1 MSFNSKSV
9 FQLNDKNI
17 TLEGLG
23 HVKDAIDFVL
33 QNVKSIHDN
42 RDNKDNKE
50 FDKKKTCKET
60 ITKLA
65 FLVKTL
71 DARKKESNLS
81 KDLDYLYKHCI
92 FCVVRVRD
100 FNDYEF
106 IKGCIDVLSEISEG
120 WERVTAA
127 VANYPS

>member
-1 MSFNSKSV
+1 MSFMSKGV
-9 FQLNDKNI
+9 FELKNKNL
-17 TLEGLG
+17 TLEGLS
-23 HVKDAIDFVL
+23 HVKDALDFVL
-33 QNVKSIHDN
+33 QQVKSIQDN
-42 RDNKDNKE
+42 IDNKE
-50 FDKKKTCKET
+50 FDKKKICKET

-127 VANYPS
+127 VVNYPT

>member
-1 MSFNSKSV
+1 MSFNRKGL
-9 FQLNDKNI
+9 FQLNDKNT
-17 TLEGLG
+17 TLEGLI
-23 HVKDAIDFVL
+23 HVKDALDFVL
-33 QNVKSIHDN
+33 QNVKSIN
-42 RDNKDNKE
+42 DNKDNKK
-50 FDKKKTCKET
+50 FDKKKICKET

-71 DARKKESNLS
+71 DPRKKESNLS

>member
-1 MSFNSKSV
+1 MSFMSKGV
-9 FQLNDKNI
+9 FELNNKNL
-17 TLEGLG
+17 TLEGLS
-23 HVKDAIDFVL
+23 HVKDALDFVL
-33 QNVKSIHDN
+33 QQVKSIQ
-42 RDNKDNKE
+42 DNKDNKE

-127 VANYPS
+127 VVNYPT

>member
-1 MSFNSKSV
+1 MNFMSKGV
-9 FQLNDKNI
+9 FELNNKNV
-17 TLEGLG
+17 TLEGLS
-23 HVKDAIDFVL
+23 HVKDALDFVL
-33 QNVKSIHDN
+33 QKVESI

-50 FDKKKTCKET
+50 FDKKKICKET
-60 ITKLA
+60 ISKLA

-92 FCVVRVRD
+92 FCLVRVRD

-127 VANYPS
+127 VANYPA

>member
-33 QNVKSIHDN
+33 QNVKSIHGN
-42 RDNKDNKE
+42 RDNKE
-50 FDKKKTCKET
+50 FDKKICKET

-127 VANYPS
+127 VANYPA

>member
-1 MSFNSKSV
+1 MSFNRKGL
-9 FQLNDKNI
+9 FQLNDKNT
-17 TLEGLG
+17 TLEGLI
-23 HVKDAIDFVL
+23 HVKDALDFVL

-42 RDNKDNKE
+42 KDNKE
-50 FDKKKTCKET
+50 FDKKKICKET

-71 DARKKESNLS
+71 DPRKKESNLS

-106 IKGCIDVLSEISEG
+106 IKGCTDVLSEISEG

>member
-1 MSFNSKSV
+1 MSFNRKGL
-9 FQLNDKNI
+9 FQLNDKNT
-17 TLEGLG
+17 TLEGLI
-23 HVKDAIDFVL
+23 HVKDALDFVL
-33 QNVKSIHDN
+33 QNVKSIN
-42 RDNKDNKE
+42 DNKDNKK
-50 FDKKKTCKET
+50 FDKKKICKET

-71 DARKKESNLS
+71 DPRKKESNLS

-127 VANYPS
+127 VANYPA

>member
-17 TLEGLG
+17 TLEGLI

-33 QNVKSIHDN
+33 QNVKSIHG
-42 RDNKDNKE
+42 NKDNKE
-50 FDKKKTCKET
+50 FDKKKICKET

-127 VANYPS
+127 VANYPA

>member
-1 MSFNSKSV
+1 MSFMSKGV
-9 FQLNDKNI
+9 FELNNKNV
-17 TLEGLG
+17 TLEGLS
-23 HVKDAIDFVL
+23 HVKDALDFVL
-33 QNVKSIHDN
+33 QKVESI

-50 FDKKKTCKET
+50 FDKKKICKET
-60 ITKLA
+60 ISKLA

-92 FCVVRVRD
+92 FCLVRVRD

-127 VANYPS
+127 VANYPA

>member
-1 MSFNSKSV
+1 M
-9 FQLNDKNI
+9 I
-17 TLEGLG
+17 
-23 HVKDAIDFVL
+23 
-33 QNVKSIHDN
+33 
-42 RDNKDNKE
+42 
-50 FDKKKTCKET
+50 KKICKET

-71 DARKKESNLS
+71 DPRKKESNLS

-106 IKGCIDVLSEISEG
+106 IKGCIEVLSEISEG

-127 VANYPS
+127 VANYPA

>member
-1 MSFNSKSV
+1 MNFNRKGL
-9 FQLNDKNI
+9 FQLNDKNT
-17 TLEGLG
+17 TLEGLI
-23 HVKDAIDFVL
+23 HVKDALDCVL
-33 QNVKSIHDN
+33 QNVKSIH
-42 RDNKDNKE
+42 DNKDNKE
-50 FDKKKTCKET
+50 FDKKKICKET

-71 DARKKESNLS
+71 DPRKKESNLS

-106 IKGCIDVLSEISEG
+106 IKGCTDVLSEISEG

>member
-1 MSFNSKSV
+1 MSFNRKGL
-9 FQLNDKNI
+9 FQLNDKNT
-17 TLEGLG
+17 TLEGLI

-42 RDNKDNKE
+42 KDNKE
-50 FDKKKTCKET
+50 FHKKKICKET

-65 FLVKTL
+65 FLVRTL
-71 DARKKESNLS
+71 DPRKKESNLS

-106 IKGCIDVLSEISEG
+106 IKGCIEVLSEISEG

-127 VANYPS
+127 VANYPA

>member
-1 MSFNSKSV
+1 MSFNRKGL
-9 FQLNDKNI
+9 FQLNDKNT
-17 TLEGLG
+17 TLEGLI

-42 RDNKDNKE
+42 KVNKE
-50 FDKKKTCKET
+50 FHKKKICKET

-65 FLVKTL
+65 FLVRTL
-71 DARKKESNLS
+71 DPRKKESNLS

-106 IKGCIDVLSEISEG
+106 IKGCIEVLSEISEG

-127 VANYPS
+127 VANYPA

>member
-1 MSFNSKSV
+1 MSFNRKGL
-9 FQLNDKNI
+9 FQLNDKNT
-17 TLEGLG
+17 TLEGLI
-23 HVKDAIDFVL
+23 HVKDALDFVL

-42 RDNKDNKE
+42 KDNKE
-50 FDKKKTCKET
+50 FDKKKICKET

-71 DARKKESNLS
+71 DPRKKESNLS

-92 FCVVRVRD
+92 FSVVRVRD

-106 IKGCIDVLSEISEG
+106 IKGCIEVLSEISEG

-127 VANYPS
+127 VANYPA

>member
-1 MSFNSKSV
+1 MSFNRKGL
-9 FQLNDKNI
+9 FQLNDKNT
-17 TLEGLG
+17 TLEGLI
-23 HVKDAIDFVL
+23 HVKDALDFVL
-33 QNVKSIHDN
+33 QNVKLIHG
-42 RDNKDNKE
+42 NKDNKE
-50 FDKKKTCKET
+50 FDKKKICKET

-71 DARKKESNLS
+71 DPRKKESNLS

>member
-1 MSFNSKSV
+1 MSFMSKGV
-9 FQLNDKNI
+9 FELNNKNL
-17 TLEGLG
+17 TLEGLS
-23 HVKDAIDFVL
+23 HVKDALDFVL
-33 QNVKSIHDN
+33 QQVKSIQ
-42 RDNKDNKE
+42 DNKDNKE
-50 FDKKKTCKET
+50 FDKKRICKET

-92 FCVVRVRD
+92 FCLVRVRD

-127 VANYPS
+127 VANYPA

>member
-1 MSFNSKSV
+1 MSINRKGL
-9 FQLNDKNI
+9 FQLNDKNT
-17 TLEGLG
+17 TLEGLI
-23 HVKDAIDFVL
+23 HVKDALDFVL
-33 QNVKSIHDN
+33 QNVKSIN
-42 RDNKDNKE
+42 DNKDNKK
-50 FDKKKTCKET
+50 FDKKKICKET

-71 DARKKESNLS
+71 DPRKKESNLS

>member
-1 MSFNSKSV
+1 MSFNRKGL
-9 FQLNDKNI
+9 FQLNDKNT
-17 TLEGLG
+17 TLEGLI
-23 HVKDAIDFVL
+23 HVKDALDFVL
-33 QNVKSIHDN
+33 QNVKLIHG
-42 RDNKDNKE
+42 NKDNKE
-50 FDKKKTCKET
+50 FDKKKICKET

-71 DARKKESNLS
+71 DPRKKESNLS

-106 IKGCIDVLSEISEG
+106 IKGCIEVLSEISEG

-127 VANYPS
+127 VANYPA

>member
-33 QNVKSIHDN
+33 QNVKSIHGN
-42 RDNKDNKE
+42 RDNKE
-50 FDKKKTCKET
+50 FDKKKICKET

-71 DARKKESNLS
+71 DARKKNQIYQ
-81 KDLDYLYKHCI
+81 KI
-92 FCVVRVRD
+92 
-100 FNDYEF
+100 
-106 IKGCIDVLSEISEG
+106 
-120 WERVTAA
+120 
-127 VANYPS
+127 